1 MAATKRGS
9 LSFLASNALAR
20 RTRRVWRAL
29 PSLLPL
35 VLVIG
40 GMLLLVSVLP
50 LWQLV
55 LRAFDID
62 ALRWLVSDGQA
73 RRALRHSVSV
83 STIVACFASLLSL
96 GLALLLEKTDLPQ
109 RQLFRLALLIPLTI
123 PPQILTVAWLSWAGS
138 AGLLQDA
145 LRAQWAFSG
154 RLWTL
159 YNPAGIILLLTI
171 FALPVAYLTVASGL
185 RNIPRSLEDAARVE
199 GADLWRVW
207 RFVTIPLLAP
217 HIAAGFM
224 LSFLAALG
232 NFGIQALLGIPARF
246 ITLPTLI
253 YRKVTSFSSG
263 GVDQA
268 AALALLLAAPALLIL
283 VVQHRLVN
291 RHDQRSLE
299 MTLEPPLRYSL
310 GVVRRSVL
318 WALGWLLM
326 LLVSIGPLVA
336 LLITSIQPA
345 FGAALSW
352 QSLTAEHYR
361 FILTGL
367 DPFRRALPN
376 SLLLAGSA
384 SLIAALTALVLAS
397 WLNKLRGRAA
407 LGLQLVLDLPYAL
420 PGLVF
425 SLALI
430 LVWIRSPIPGL
441 NIYGS
446 IYILL
451 FAYIGHYLAFA
462 LQPLRAAWQQLDSSL
477 EEAAALDGAG
487 PLARLYF
494 VLVPILAPT
503 LSVAGLLV
511 FLNAFSELSLS
522 ALLAS
527 SRSETLGWLV
537 FNLEQAGYSNEAA
550 ALSVI
555 LLAVLALLSLVVVV
569 LRVLARRRLS

>member
-1 MAATKRGS
+1 MTKRGL
-9 LSFLASNALAR
+9 LSFLASNASAR
-20 RTRRVWRAL
+20 RYLRVWRAL
-29 PSLLPL
+29 PPMLPL

-40 GMLLLVSVLP
+40 GMLFLVSVLP
-50 LWQLV
+50 LWQLAM
-55 LRAFDID
+55 RAFDVD

-73 RRALRHSVSV
+73 RRALRHSAFV
-83 STIVACFASLLSL
+83 STVVACCASVLAL
-96 GLALLLEKTDLPQ
+96 GLTLLLEKTDLPQ
-109 RQLFRLALLIPLTI
+109 RRLFRLALLMPLTI

-138 AGLLQDA
+138 AGLLQDV
-145 LRAQWAFSG
+145 LRAQLGLSG

-159 YNPAGIILLLTI
+159 YNPQGIILLLVI
-171 FALPVAYLTVASGL
+171 FTLPVAYLTVASGL

-199 GADLWRVW
+199 GADLWGVW

-263 GVDQA
+263 GFDQA
-268 AALALLLAAPALLIL
+268 AALALLLGVPALIIL
-283 VVQHRLVN
+283 TLQYRLVN
-291 RHDQRSLE
+291 RYDQRSLE
-299 MTLEPPLRYSL
+299 MTLEPPRRYPLGAWGRSL
-310 GVVRRSVL
+310 WV
-318 WALGWLLM
+318 LGWLVV

-336 LLITSIQPA
+336 LLLTSIQPA
-345 FGAALSW
+345 FGATLSW
-352 QSLTAEHYR
+352 QSITAEHYR

-376 SLLLAGSA
+376 SLLLAATA

-397 WLNKLRGRAA
+397 WLDKLRGRAA
-407 LGLQLVLDLPYAL
+407 LGLQLILDLPYAL

-430 LVWIRSPIPGL
+430 LVWLRSPIPGV

-451 FAYIGHYLAFA
+451 LAYIGHYLAFA
-462 LQPLRAAWQQLDSSL
+462 LQPLRAAWRQIDSSL

-487 PLARLYF
+487 PIARFYF
-494 VLVPILAPT
+494 VLAPLLAPA
-503 LSVAGLLV
+503 LGVAGLLV

-555 LLAVLALLSLVVVV
+555 LLFVLALLSFAVVGF
-569 LRVLARRRLS
+569 RVLTRRRLS